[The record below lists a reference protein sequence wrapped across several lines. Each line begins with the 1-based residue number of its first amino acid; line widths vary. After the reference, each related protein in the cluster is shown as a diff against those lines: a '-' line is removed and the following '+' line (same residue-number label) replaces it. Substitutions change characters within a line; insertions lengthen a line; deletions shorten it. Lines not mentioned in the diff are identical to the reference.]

1 MKGMDAPSWEPA
13 LSFHLPKNPGV
24 ELLDRASEEVLI
36 YLDWVSHDVASAGD
50 ADQIRKEITRAAA
63 RLIEIPLHWSPIP
76 IRRGNH
82 PVGDGAWACFRGA
95 TESSGGPIAVRT

>member
-1 MKGMDAPSWEPA
+1 
-13 LSFHLPKNPGV
+13 LT
-24 ELLDRASEEVLI
+24 

-76 IRRGNH
+76 IRRGNQI
-82 PVGDGAWACFRGA
+82 PRLSLTAKMP
-95 TESSGGPIAVRT
+95 SSVWL